1 MEYTYYVPVIR
12 EEHCLFASELAEMFG
27 IYTAN
32 GRPHTKLVTALLS
45 KFEKEDG
52 KPPLYYETKHGLRR
66 VFCDGIKWTEQL
78 WKYGNDQPGT
88 LKTISL
94 DDKTYKFRLERI

>member
-1 MEYTYYVPVIR
+1 M
-12 EEHCLFASELAEMFG
+12 
-27 IYTAN
+27 
-32 GRPHTKLVTALLS
+32 
-45 KFEKEDG
+45 
-52 KPPLYYETKHGLRR
+52 YYETKHGLRR
-66 VFCDGIKWTEQL
+66 VICDGIKWTEQL